1 MACRNKTLVLLI
13 VVSLTLIL
21 FSLPA
26 AAGTLQKGLDFTGTT
41 RPQSG
46 FIPPDTMGA
55 VGPNHIVELLNG
67 RYAVYDKTN
76 GNPLAGI
83 SLNQFWTNAN
93 VNPAGAFAF
102 DPRILY
108 DPYSQR
114 YFAAAV
120 DNAGGA
126 NNFLVAVSNS
136 SNPLTGWVG
145 KSFASDPN
153 GLRWADFPT
162 LGLNKEG
169 VYLSANMFPIVQGN
183 TNVNIAALDK
193 AALIGGNLAVTLFPN
208 INPNTTGFS
217 VQPAVDMDNRNNP
230 AALLSSFNTP
240 NGIAKRSDI
249 TGPINAPVLN
259 TGTGFPDKFIATTI
273 YAGPPDAAQPNGAL
287 TRIDT
292 GDTRFGSNVV
302 ANDGLLWAVQSVE
315 VDGKSAVRWLKINEA
330 TNAVLQEGVITD
342 RSLAY
347 YYPSI
352 AVNDHGCVV
361 IGFSGSDSQ
370 TYASAYA
377 VLGETTGGVTT
388 FDTPLLLKA
397 GEGDYQ
403 RLDGIGRN
411 RWGDYSATV
420 LDPDDPYTFWTFQE
434 YATTDNNWAIRITE
448 LSCSPVPLPST
459 LLFLTSGM
467 ITLLGMGLRR
477 RLG

>member
-13 VVSLTLIL
+13 VVSLSLIL
-21 FSLPA
+21 FALPA

-41 RPQSG
+41 LPQSG

-83 SLNQFWTNAN
+83 SLNQFWTNAG

-145 KSFASDPN
+145 KSFASDPT
-153 GLRWADFPT
+153 GSRWADFPT

-169 VYLSANMFPIVQGN
+169 VYLSANMFPIFQGN
-183 TNVNIAALDK
+183 VNVNIAALDK

-208 INPNTTGFS
+208 IDPNTTGFS

-230 AALLSSFNTP
+230 AALLSS
-240 NGIAKRSDI
+240 IQ
-249 TGPINAPVLN
+249 
-259 TGTGFPDKFIATTI
+259 
-273 YAGPPDAAQPNGAL
+273 Y
-287 TRIDT
+287 
-292 GDTRFGSNVV
+292 
-302 ANDGLLWAVQSVE
+302 
-315 VDGKSAVRWLKINEA
+315 
-330 TNAVLQEGVITD
+330 
-342 RSLAY
+342 
-347 YYPSI
+347 
-352 AVNDHGCVV
+352 
-361 IGFSGSDSQ
+361 
-370 TYASAYA
+370 
-377 VLGETTGGVTT
+377 
-388 FDTPLLLKA
+388 
-397 GEGDYQ
+397 
-403 RLDGIGRN
+403 
-411 RWGDYSATV
+411 
-420 LDPDDPYTFWTFQE
+420 
-434 YATTDNNWAIRITE
+434 
-448 LSCSPVPLPST
+448 SCS
-459 LLFLTSGM
+459 
-467 ITLLGMGLRR
+467 R
-477 RLG
+477 RLCQTFRYHRPNRRPGFKYRHGLPGQIYCHYPIR